1 MPDPEFRPEEKVLA
15 VLLRNPTTAP
25 EVSIRA
31 SHTWFLSPILS
42 IAFDSA
48 VSYSCEYGIAPT
60 KEILLDLMGRR
71 NPEDRKSHP
80 DALARAYSVP
90 ASLDEAKH
98 ITYYC
103 ELLERDWKART
114 AKAVMLAAADMLDK
128 GAIDDAVESLQRD
141 IAIPLTKYTKAELAS
156 DFGAFWADYE
166 AIAKDPSRRYG
177 TPTGFRTIDD
187 ATHGHFNKELW
198 VMVGGSGVGKSLFL
212 GQVAVNASLNRKRVL
227 LITVEN
233 SRDVYMRR
241 LYANIA
247 TVPYQDMKTASLNEF
262 HKNKL
267 METIGALPEDFCLE
281 VVHMNPPCCS
291 RDILNILRSAPKAY
305 DYLVV
310 DQITNM
316 APNHPREFKV
326 MDWRW
331 YSQVALELRVLGDI
345 VYGGRGI
352 PVLTAVHAAGGTTDK
367 KELTTDDTA
376 LAKSI
381 GYHADGMLYFTR
393 KDNEYIIGKSKLRDA
408 FFEPFSVFP
417 VWENWVLREDPPQQK
432 YGQTLDDIEAAK
444 KDQATADV
452 TFDVSEYEARAKEM
466 EDRDN
471 VIASMGES
479 IPDDFVPTAPPREE
493 PPVQDTDT
501 MDPNDI

>member
-1 MPDPEFRPEEKVLA
+1 MPDPEFRPEERVLA
-15 VLLRNPTTAP
+15 VLLRNPSTAP

-31 SHTWFLSPILS
+31 DQTWFLSPILS
-42 IAFDSA
+42 IAFDAA

-71 NPEDRKSHP
+71 NPGDRKSHP
-80 DALARAYSVP
+80 DALSRVLAVP
-90 ASLDEAKH
+90 ATSDEAKH

-141 IAIPLTKYTKAELAS
+141 ITIPLTKFTKGELAS
-156 DFGAFWADYE
+156 DFGAFWSDYE
-166 AIAKDPSRRYG
+166 NIAKDPSRRYG
-177 TPTGFRTIDD
+177 TPTGFRTIDT
-187 ATHGHFNKELW
+187 ATNGHFNKELW
-198 VMVGGSGVGKSLFL
+198 VMVGGPGVGKSLFL
-212 GQVAVNASLNRKRVL
+212 GQVAVNAALKKKRVL

-241 LYANIA
+241 LYSNIA
-247 TVPYQDMKTASLNEF
+247 TVPYRDLKTASLVESD
-262 HKNKL
+262 KNRL
-267 METIGALPEDFCLE
+267 MEAVGSLPEDFCLE
-281 VVHMNPPCCS
+281 IVHMNPPCCS
-291 RDILNILRSAPKAY
+291 RDILNIMRSAKTAY

-316 APNHPREFKV
+316 SPNHVRDFKV

-331 YSQVALELRVLGDI
+331 YSQIALELRVLGDI

-417 VWENWVLREDPPQQK
+417 VWENWTLREDPPQQK
-432 YGQTLDDIEAAK
+432 YGQTIDDIEAAK
-444 KDQATADV
+444 IAPANTDV
-452 TFDVSEYEARAKEM
+452 TFDVAEFESRSKELEAR
-466 EDRDN
+466 DN
-471 VIASMGES
+471 EIASMGES
-479 IPDDFVPTAPPREE
+479 IPDDFVPTPPPLEAAPAKDEN
-493 PPVQDTDT
+493 T